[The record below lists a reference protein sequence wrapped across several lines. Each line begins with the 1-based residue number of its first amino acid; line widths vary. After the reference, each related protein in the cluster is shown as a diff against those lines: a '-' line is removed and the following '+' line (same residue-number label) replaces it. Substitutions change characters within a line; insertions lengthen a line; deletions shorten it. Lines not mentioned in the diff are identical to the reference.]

1 MQAKIRDDIVI
12 HGFRHAFRDRL
23 RGAQCPSDMIDQLG
37 GWTAQSSGEKY
48 GDGFD
53 LHSIVRVLERME

>member
-1 MQAKIRDDIVI
+1 MALDMCLCVTERSSV
-12 HGFRHAFRDRL
+12 H
-23 RGAQCPSDMIDQLG
+23 SDMIDQLG